1 MGELLF
7 HTAAYCLVNFLN
19 PFFCLTLFS
28 LHTIQNINITPSSLF
43 QVLFFHISII
53 TLSNYFSNQYF
64 VTIIKQHTINIYLLY
79 FVIISGKFNS
89 KETILNNNTIVFSI
103 YIFPTQNSLLRS
115 FFFNKQD
122 NQRLSCLQSIII
134 YFLPN
139 TYANIAKKTES
150 QLITIA
156 SIPNISICFSI

>member
-53 TLSNYFSNQYF
+53 PLSNYFSNQYF

-103 YIFPTQNSLLRS
+103 YISFLRRTLSSVRFSLINR
-115 FFFNKQD
+115 
-122 NQRLSCLQSIII
+122 
-134 YFLPN
+134 
-139 TYANIAKKTES
+139 
-150 QLITIA
+150 TIKDYPVYKV
-156 SIPNISICFSI
+156 S

>member
-79 FVIISGKFNS
+79 FVIISAKFNS

-103 YIFPTQNSLLRS
+103 YISFLRRTLSSVRFSLINR
-115 FFFNKQD
+115 
-122 NQRLSCLQSIII
+122 
-134 YFLPN
+134 
-139 TYANIAKKTES
+139 
-150 QLITIA
+150 TIKDYPVYKV
-156 SIPNISICFSI
+156 S